1 MPQVPYAVLGQG
13 EEKVMA
19 RYTVMVGSRKFRV
32 QSEDPGQAK
41 SKGIDRYRIWRPGGR
56 LPSVYVMKGW
66 DW

>member
-1 MPQVPYAVLGQG
+1 
-13 EEKVMA
+13 MA

-41 SKGIDRYRIWRPGGR
+41 SKAIDRYRIWRPVGR